1 MKQLTYLISLSCISV
16 TLSPAFAE
24 NALPRGTADR
34 HAQAGG
40 GVGVLQQL
48 ASDQP
53 DERRVY
59 SLSPFEVTTSAD
71 VGYEARETLAGT
83 RLSTSLKDVAGQV
96 TVMTKE
102 FLQDLAITDLNDALQ
117 YSLNTLSDSAI
128 FEVTAAGV
136 AGAYAYESPLG
147 GVGPTTGGRMRGIGP
162 PNRGHDFFD
171 SVVPIDTYN
180 TDRFDFA
187 SGPNSI
193 LFGNGQPSGT
203 INATFKRAGLQRSKH
218 FAEVRI
224 DDLGSRRMV
233 LDLDQPIK
241 KEVLGV
247 RIAALRN
254 RGEGWRK
261 PSFDRSD
268 RLYAS
273 ATFKPVTQLSVR
285 AYFERGNFHSQ
296 TAMDSLVTDH
306 LTPWLVAG
314 RPVAMATGTRDPV
327 FASYSAPGGGA
338 RFYYNFDQIR
348 MAPAYVDLKIAPV
361 PNPAPAKLPFAVV
374 RGHDQLLGVP
384 DAYRFEHSIMDE
396 SIYPYDIN
404 FQGNVNQAK
413 NRTMITGL
421 IAEVNPLRSL
431 FVEVAY
437 NRETYRQRAVR
448 GITFGS
454 ADLYVD
460 ANQFL
465 RDGSTPNPYFG
476 KYYFQTGDV
485 YAARTLASRDQR
497 RLSISY
503 ELDFQDSP
511 DWRRWLGRHRAAL
524 LFDRRDAKT
533 FNQRSDY
540 KYLNTPNVPT
550 GTPAV
555 SRAFN
560 FNYYVDPGNRNG
572 MPIQFPIDLIEEG
585 PHTLPGTNLQI
596 MGWDPAGA
604 TNAAFANRSITKSGA
619 IAWQGFLLKG
629 NAILSWGKRR
639 DNVEAFD
646 IGGSKTRDLL
656 VIEDDP
662 LWTRITGK
670 SPETDMKSIIL
681 RSPWRIAPV
690 SAFYAKS
697 SSQQI
702 PSFIRKDFDG
712 SVAQTGSG
720 KGEEFGIAL
729 TPFGDRLGI
738 RISRYE
744 NIGTGN
750 VSNLRVLSPLPSP
763 GGNYGQ
769 FVRHNTID
777 LEYNAMI
784 RMIARGQ
791 DPYVEKYRAFQQAIL
806 ENTPPGQRPAN
817 QGATTDVFDFLS
829 DTRSIGYELTVVGNL
844 TRAWRLSI
852 SAAKSDAR
860 ETNIGKNYL
869 EFIKERIPVWID
881 QNTNPSN
888 PSYYGNQAVYW
899 PIGTRITAIE
909 AVRASIVN
917 YDWVYRQ
924 EGRSIINE
932 RKYRFNITSRYG
944 FSEGRFKG
952 LFVGLNYNWQS
963 PVVIGYRWTTP
974 DTPNAFSI
982 PGVLETPSPLGP
994 DLDQAIKG
1002 SPLVTLD
1009 GFGGYGRRLFN
1020 NKVQWRIQVNVRNVI
1035 NNTELIAQRADPDGN
1050 IVVANAKA
1058 PRAIILTNS
1067 FEF

>member
-1 MKQLTYLISLSCISV
+1 MKQIIPLVSFCCIAV
-16 TLSPAFAE
+16 GLSPVLAE
-24 NALPRGTADR
+24 DAPSKTSADR
-34 HAQAGG
+34 IAQGPDKLGALQHSSAG
-40 GVGVLQQL
+40 
-48 ASDQP
+48 QP
-53 DERRVY
+53 NDERVY
-59 SLSPFEVTTSAD
+59 SLSPFEVTSSAD

-117 YSLNTLSDSAI
+117 YSLNMLSDSAI
-128 FEVTAAGV
+128 FETTAAGV

-147 GVGPTTGGRMRGIGP
+147 GVGPSTGGRMRGIGP

-203 INATFKRAGLQRSKH
+203 INATFKRAGLQRARHSVELR
-218 FAEVRI
+218 F
-224 DDLGSRRMV
+224 DDLGSKRV
-233 LDLDQPIK
+233 TVDLDQPIK
-241 KEVLGV
+241 KEILGV
-247 RIAALRN
+247 RVAALRN
-254 RGEGWRK
+254 RGVAWRK
-261 PSFDRSD
+261 PTFDRSD
-268 RLYAS
+268 RLFAS
-273 ATFKPVTQLSVR
+273 ATFKPIRQLSVR
-285 AYFERGNFHSQ
+285 AYYERGSFHSQ

-306 LTPWLVAG
+306 VTPWLAAG
-314 RPVAMATGTRDPV
+314 SPVALSTGVRNPV

-338 RFYYNFDQIR
+338 RFYYNFDQLGT
-348 MAPAYVDLKIAPV
+348 APAYVDLKIAPV

-374 RGHDQLLGVP
+374 RGHDQLLELP
-384 DAYRFEHSIMDE
+384 AAYRFEHSIMDN
-396 SIYPYDIN
+396 SIYPYDVN
-404 FQGNVNQAK
+404 FQGNANQAK
-413 NRTMITGL
+413 NKTMIAGV
-421 IAEVNPLRSL
+421 IAELNPLRNL
-431 FVEVAY
+431 FVEAAY
-437 NRETYRQRAVR
+437 NKETYRQRAVR
-448 GITFGS
+448 GVTFGS
-454 ADLYVD
+454 ADLYAD

-465 RDGSTPNPYFG
+465 RDGVTPNPYFG
-476 KYYFQTGDV
+476 RYYFQTGDV
-485 YAARTLASRDQR
+485 YAARTLASRDQGR
-497 RLSISY
+497 VSISY
-503 ELDFQDSP
+503 ELNFQDRH
-511 DWRRWLGRHRAAL
+511 DWRRWLGRHRTAL

-540 KYLNTPNVPT
+540 KYLNTPTIPT

-560 FNYYVDPGNRNG
+560 FSYYIDQASKDR
-572 MPIQFPIDLIEEG
+572 MAIQFPIDLLEEG
-585 PHTLPGTNLQI
+585 PHTLPGTNLQVL
-596 MGWDPAGA
+596 GWDPAGA

-619 IAWQGFLLKG
+619 IAWQGFLLNG
-629 NAILSWGKRR
+629 NLILSWGKRR

-656 VIEDDP
+656 AIEDDP

-670 SPETDMKSIIL
+670 SPETDMKSAML
-681 RSPWRIAPV
+681 RSPWKSVPV
-690 SAFYAKS
+690 TVFYSKS

-712 SVAQTGSG
+712 SVAQTGAG
-720 KGEEFGIAL
+720 KGEEYGLSI

-784 RMIARGQ
+784 NMIARGQ

-829 DTRSIGYELTVVGNL
+829 DTRSIGYEVTVVGNL
-844 TRAWRLSI
+844 TKDWRLSI
-852 SAAKSDAR
+852 SAAKSDAK
-860 ETNIGKNYL
+860 ETNIGQNYL
-869 EFIKERIPVWID
+869 EFIKARIPVWID
-881 QNTNPSN
+881 QNTSPSDPN
-888 PSYYGNQAVYW
+888 YYGNKATYW
-899 PIGTRITAIE
+899 PIGTKITAIE
-909 AVRASIVN
+909 AVQASIVN

-932 RKYRFNITSRYG
+932 RKYRFNVTSRYG
-944 FSEGRFKG
+944 FSAGKLKG
-952 LFVGLNYNWQS
+952 AFIGVNYNWQS

-974 DTPNAFSI
+974 ETPNAFSI
-982 PGVLETPSPLGP
+982 PGVLETPSPEGP
-994 DLDQAIKG
+994 DLEQPIRGK
-1002 SPLVTLD
+1002 PLVALD
-1009 GFGGYGRRLFN
+1009 GFGGYGRRLFKN
-1020 NKVQWRIQVNVRNVI
+1020 RVQWRIQFNIRNLL
-1035 NNTELIAQRADPDGN
+1035 NNTDLIAQRADPDGN
-1050 IVVANAKA
+1050 IVVANAKS
-1058 PRAIILTNS
+1058 PRVYIVTNS